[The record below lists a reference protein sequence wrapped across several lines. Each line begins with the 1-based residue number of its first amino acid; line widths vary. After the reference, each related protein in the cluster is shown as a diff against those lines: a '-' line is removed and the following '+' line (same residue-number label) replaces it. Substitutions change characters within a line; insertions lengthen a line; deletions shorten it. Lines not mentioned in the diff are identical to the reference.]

1 MPPFVRNALQSDAF
15 HEFLKLLTA
24 ADFGFEFRRF
34 IIMAGFF
41 ELFGKFF
48 GFSLLGF
55 LGNLRFIG
63 IDSGRGRP
71 VLVRLGSTGRR
82 QRLFRG
88 SAGIF
93 PVLRQR
99 NP

>member
-15 HEFLKLLTA
+15 HEFLKLLTV

-63 IDSGRGRP
+63 IDSGRVGQFLSVWGAQATSTAVP
-71 VLVRLGSTGRR
+71 WQCWDFSGSKW
-82 QRLFRG
+82 
-88 SAGIF
+88 
-93 PVLRQR
+93 QR
-99 NP
+99 NH

>member
-15 HEFLKLLTA
+15 HEFLKLLTV

-63 IDSGRGRP
+63 IDSGRVGQFLSVWGAQADVNGCSVA
-71 VLVRLGSTGRR
+71 VLGF
-82 QRLFRG
+82 FR
-88 SAGIF
+88 F
-93 PVLRQR
+93 
-99 NP
+99 